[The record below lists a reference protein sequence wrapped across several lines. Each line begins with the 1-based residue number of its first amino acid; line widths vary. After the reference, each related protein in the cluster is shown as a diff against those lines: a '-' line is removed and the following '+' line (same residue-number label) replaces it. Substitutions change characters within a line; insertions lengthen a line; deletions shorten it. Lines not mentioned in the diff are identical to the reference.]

1 MSLASAD
8 SSECK
13 GCDGVFLYGYTATS
27 VVSSGVGGTGG
38 VSDGPDGREGALGNA
53 ERETGIVEKLLST
66 YGFIRC
72 CDRQARLFFHYSQ
85 FSGTVEHLKVG
96 DAVDFEMT
104 FDKKSGKPI
113 AVAVMKLCSDPTLG
127 MGQQLVTAMTFP
139 CWQGGHNVIR
149 SSKSYSLHHSPSVGM
164 VTAELNAEGR
174 EGRVAYENCGECF
187 FFEFTRDDLVD
198 PAGETL
204 RQGQN

>member
-1 MSLASAD
+1 MTSRDYILSTFVAICFKSA
-8 SSECK
+8 CQNV
-13 GCDGVFLYGYTATS
+13 CPTCFYFQ
-27 VVSSGVGGTGG
+27 VSSGVGGAGG
-38 VSDGPDGREGALGNA
+38 VSDGSEGREGALGSA

-113 AVAVMKLCSDPTLG
+113 AVAVAKLCSDPTLG
-127 MGQQLVTAMTFP
+127 MGHQLV
-139 CWQGGHNVIR
+139 QG
-149 SSKSYSLHHSPSVGM
+149 K
-164 VTAELNAEGR
+164 
-174 EGRVAYENCGECF
+174 
-187 FFEFTRDDLVD
+187 
-198 PAGETL
+198 
-204 RQGQN
+204 